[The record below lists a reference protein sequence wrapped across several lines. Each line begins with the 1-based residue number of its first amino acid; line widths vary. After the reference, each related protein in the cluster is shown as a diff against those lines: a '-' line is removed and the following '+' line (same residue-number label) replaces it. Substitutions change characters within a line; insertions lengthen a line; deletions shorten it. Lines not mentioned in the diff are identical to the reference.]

1 MHRDTPG
8 AAHRTAPEPPPLRR
22 FGRAVAIA
30 PRRHPYLVAPRALR
44 RDPDGVWRI
53 ELATRPGAP
62 LPNPRLP
69 PDEALALITDLT
81 RGLALLHATGH
92 AHGALSVAAV
102 DLTEGHRARLL
113 VDAPPPPPALR
124 APEAT
129 DRGAPAADLYGVG
142 AVLHHLLRGGAPPQG
157 GLDTAADP
165 FTPVPEASAPEPAR
179 ALMCMLLAREAPERG
194 TAEELLAA
202 AVDALGASGD
212 AALAGLGAQIL
223 AAGGPPVGQSAA
235 QDALRAALADLYAGE
250 GARLELVGRDREA
263 RRRLLE
269 WLRAE
274 VALRGIIPLWL
285 DGRDVSLGALAGLL
299 GLPPDADPL
308 TVTHALTR
316 ESEPSPFAVLIDAD
330 ATNGLG
336 HRPLVDC
343 LTMAARTA
351 PVLVVS
357 AQRRGTLSNEVRRVP
372 TDPLD
377 DDARSRLLDSLGVV
391 GPGADA
397 LLEVWREGEVDSLD
411 VALARLRDAVDVG
424 ALRRAP
430 GRWQVDRTRL
440 QRARATVWAA
450 TRPRPHLEGL
460 DEPAI
465 EVLAALGIA
474 ERSLTTAELAARVER
489 PEDRCRLALAHL
501 VRAEKARRGPDGW
514 RSDAQ
519 TSTAAALESLA
530 PARRRRLHARTAED
544 CADPAWAVFHRA
556 ASGAAVALDQRIE
569 AARVLRA
576 RGLTEAPLE
585 LLAAPVD
592 DEADRVRLDLARAFV
607 HVSCGEAHAARRVL
621 DALPLPL
628 PAAHRVPVAAALIDL
643 GALRRALEILRG
655 DRTDLGGV
663 LRARAL
669 LFTGRGDEA
678 AALATTLVDHPDAAV
693 AARACEVRS
702 TAAWHRGDAEA
713 ALAAAHA
720 GLARLGTDQP
730 ALRAD
735 LRRAE
740 GAALL
745 YRRDHAAALAALEQA
760 ELENRRLDRV
770 PALVKCL
777 NNLAMVHYALG
788 DWDRAAS
795 ALDESQL
802 LCARLEDPVELA
814 VATNNLGFL
823 YLRRGALQRAERLFR
838 RSLSEARRAG
848 FPRVEPVAWGNLG
861 EALLQQGDLR
871 GAADAF
877 TRARVVLAPIP
888 EGNDHVELARR
899 EAQLLLARGRTPEA
913 QDLLEMLRGRGPEAL
928 GPELGV
934 VLRLLAECAL
944 ELAPRSARALAMEA
958 VQACARAGLR
968 HEVALAREVLAHS
981 LVVQGQPAL
990 AAHEADEALST
1001 LRALGA
1007 RRDADR
1013 VARFRDGL
1021 RPAPDA
1027 DLAAATGRLLSRLAA
1042 LFGEAPDIVT
1052 LAPHALTALIEAM
1065 GCDDALC
1072 VLCDAHRRPALTFA
1086 PEGPRA
1092 APTGPLAEAL
1102 ETALLHGRAAT
1113 VEGAAGAAL
1122 LVPLHG
1128 HHRPLGALVVRQVR
1142 VAARP
1147 LADHLPAL
1155 AATARLLATAV
1166 ERDRLRGE
1174 DAFRGAQLA
1183 GLVRHLVGP
1192 LRRLSAHAQAL
1203 PDAPIEGVPH
1213 LAARLVDGARL
1224 LGALVDDT
1232 LALTRI
1238 DEVGEGG
1245 PPVRLDVALLVAQR
1259 LERLCGFVQQRRV
1272 RLECDTPPDLP
1283 SAHTLGGWAT
1293 AVLDHLLR
1301 GALRVS
1307 RRGDRVRV
1315 AARLRDDAGP
1325 ILGEASP
1332 HELAWPPLQ
1341 PAAGHPFVE
1350 ISVEAW
1356 APAQAGRRRDLT
1368 AVRRCVERLGGR
1380 AWRDPDDGGRTSFTL
1395 PTAVQTPE
1403 ALTP

>member
-1 MHRDTPG
+1 MDRDRR
-8 AAHRTAPEPPPLRR
+8 AAADFEAPPLRR

-30 PRRHPYLVAPRALR
+30 PRRHPHLIAPRALR
-44 RDPDGVWRI
+44 RGPDGAWRVD
-53 ELATRPGAP
+53 LSAAPGTP
-62 LPNPRLP
+62 LPDRRLP
-69 PDEALALITDLT
+69 PEEALALITDLT

-113 VDAPPPPPALR
+113 IDAPPAPAAVR
-124 APEAT
+124 APEANG
-129 DRGAPAADLYGVG
+129 RGTPAADLYGVG
-142 AVLHHLLRGGAPPQG
+142 AILHHLLRGGPPPTG
-157 GLDTAADP
+157 GLDASTDP
-165 FTPVPEASAPEPAR
+165 FTPPPEGGTRDPAR
-179 ALMCMLLAREAPERG
+179 TLMCTLLAREAPERG

-202 AVDALGASGD
+202 AVDAQGASGD

-235 QDALRAALADLYAGE
+235 QDALRAALAGLYAGE
-250 GARLELVGRDREA
+250 GARVEIVGRDREA

-274 VALRGIIPLWL
+274 VALRGIVPIWL
-285 DGRDVSLGALAGLL
+285 DVGDVTLAALAGRL
-299 GLPPDADPL
+299 GLPADAEPL
-308 TVTHALTR
+308 EVTHALTNDA
-316 ESEPSPFAVLIDAD
+316 EPSPFAVLIDAD
-330 ATNGLG
+330 AAESPT
-336 HRPLVDC
+336 HRDLLDC

-351 PVLVVS
+351 PVLAVS
-357 AQRRGTLSNEVRRVP
+357 AQRRGTAGNEVRCVP
-372 TDPLD
+372 TAPLD
-377 DDARSRLLDSLGVV
+377 DAARSRLLDSLGIV
-391 GPGADA
+391 GAGADA
-397 LLEVWREGEVDSLD
+397 LLDLWREGEVDSLD
-411 VALARLRDAVDVG
+411 LALGRLRDAVDVG

-430 GRWQVDRTRL
+430 DRWQVDRTRL

-450 TRPRPHLEGL
+450 ARPTPYLEGL
-460 DEPAI
+460 AEPAI

-474 ERSLTTAELAARVER
+474 QRGLTTAELAIRLER
-489 PEDRCRLALAHL
+489 PEDLCRLALTQL

-519 TSTAAALESLA
+519 TSTVAALEGLA
-530 PARRRRLHARTAED
+530 PARRRRLHARTAAD

-556 ASGAAVALDQRIE
+556 ASGAAISLDQRIE

-576 RGLTEAPLE
+576 RGLTEVPLD

-592 DEADRVRLDLARAFV
+592 DPADRVRLDLARAEV
-607 HVSCGEAHAARRVL
+607 HVACGEAHAARRLL

-628 PAAHRVPVAAALIDL
+628 PPAQRVPVAAALIDL
-643 GALRRALEILRG
+643 GAYRRALEILRG
-655 DRTDLGGV
+655 ARTDLGRV

-669 LFTGRGDEA
+669 LFTGRSDEA
-678 AALATTLVDHPDAAV
+678 ALHATTLVDHADPAV
-693 AARACEVRS
+693 AARAFELRS
-702 TAAWHRGDAEA
+702 TAAWHRGDADA
-713 ALAAAHA
+713 ALAAARA
-720 GLARLGTDQP
+720 GLTRLGTDHP
-730 ALRAD
+730 ALQAD

-740 GAALL
+740 GAALF
-745 YRRDHAAALAALEQA
+745 YRRDHPAALAALEQA
-760 ELENRRLDRV
+760 EVENRRLDRV

-788 DWDRAAS
+788 AWDRAAS

-861 EALLQQGDLR
+861 EALMQQGDLR

-877 TRARVVLAPIP
+877 TRARVLLAPIP
-888 EGNDHVELARR
+888 DGGDHVELARR
-899 EAQLLLARGRTPEA
+899 QAQLQMARGQTREA
-913 QDLLEMLRGRGPEAL
+913 QDDLEVLRARGPDAL
-928 GPELGV
+928 GPEYGV

-944 ELAPRSARALAMEA
+944 ERAPREARDLAMEA
-958 VQACARAGLR
+958 VQACARAGQR
-968 HEVALAREVLAHS
+968 HEVALAREVLAQS
-981 LVVQGQPAL
+981 LVVRGQPAL

-1021 RPAPDA
+1021 RAAPDP
-1027 DLAAATGRLLSRLAA
+1027 DLTASTGRLLRRLAA
-1042 LFGEAPDIVT
+1042 LFGEAPDMVT
-1052 LAPHALTALIEAM
+1052 LAPRALAALVTATD
-1065 GCDDALC
+1065 CDDALC

-1086 PEGPRA
+1086 PEGQRA
-1092 APTGPLAEAL
+1092 APDGPLAEAL
-1102 ETALLHGRAAT
+1102 SAALLHGRAAAMDGA
-1113 VEGAAGAAL
+1113 EGVAL
-1122 LVPLHG
+1122 VVPLHG
-1128 HHRPLGALVVRQVR
+1128 HHRPLGALAVRAGR
-1142 VAARP
+1142 VPRRP

-1155 AATARLLATAV
+1155 DATARLLATAV

-1192 LRRLSAHAQAL
+1192 LRRLSAHASAL
-1203 PDAPIEGVPH
+1203 PQAPVEGVPY
-1213 LAARLVDGARL
+1213 LAARLVEGARL

-1245 PPVRLDVALLVAQR
+1245 PPVRLDVTLLVAQR
-1259 LERLCGFVQQRRV
+1259 LDRLSSFVKQRRV
-1272 RLECDTPPDLP
+1272 RIERDTPPDLP
-1283 SAHTLGGWAT
+1283 PAHTLGGWAA

-1315 AARLRDDAGP
+1315 AARLRADAGP
-1325 ILGEASP
+1325 AIEVAPL

-1341 PAAGHPFVE
+1341 AAAGHPFLE
-1350 ISVEAW
+1350 ISVQAW
-1356 APAQAGRRRDLT
+1356 APTPSRSRADLT

-1395 PTAVQTPE
+1395 PTAVVATETNAP
-1403 ALTP
+1403 